1 MVKLATRSRDVNVA
15 TARCAH
21 AHIIVRDRE
30 TGRASSCI
38 TAAPARFVAARASVV
53 VECVAAVRSCIE
65 LG

>member
-1 MVKLATRSRDVNVA
+1 MVKLATRSRRGNGA
-15 TARCAH
+15 LCARAYYSK
-21 AHIIVRDRE
+21 RDRE